1 MNDTMWTL
9 LAAIVMVVGLFG
21 VVIPVLP
28 GLALIWVA
36 ALVYGLIVGFGS
48 AGVAAMVVLSVLL
61 AGSVVVG
68 VLLPRKAMQDSGA
81 ATWSQWAA
89 VVGAI
94 IGFFVIPIVGVL
106 VGALVGVWLA
116 EWSDKG
122 DPRAAWTSTLAV
134 AKGFGI
140 NTLVQF
146 GIGTMM
152 IAVWSLWATTVV
164 F

>member
-1 MNDTMWTL
+1 ME
-9 LAAIVMVVGLFG
+9 
-21 VVIPVLP
+21 
-28 GLALIWVA
+28 
-36 ALVYGLIVGFGS
+36 
-48 AGVAAMVVLSVLL
+48 
-61 AGSVVVG
+61 
-68 VLLPRKAMQDSGA
+68 DSGA
-81 ATWSQWAA
+81 AKWSQWAA

-94 IGFFVIPIVGVL
+94 VGFFVIPVVGVI

-122 DPRAAWTSTLAV
+122 DRRLAWHSTVAV

-146 GIGTMM
+146 GIGAVM
-152 IAVWSLWATTVV
+152 IAVWSIWAAVVV